1 MARPSGSIL
10 DSYGPV
16 ILVTMVASAV
26 LLAGPAV
33 VSRLTEAHTDAKVAG
48 ARGRLDE
55 DPILARFSQATRD
68 LATIV
73 EPSVVH
79 ISTRADLRDPKTG
92 RTVPMS
98 SSGSGWVYD
107 ADGHIVTNAHVV
119 DGAKE
124 IEVQFHNGSLRKVT
138 SVKLDLRTD
147 IAVLKIEHGGLRPAE
162 RGRSELIHQ
171 GDLVFAFGSPFDFRF
186 SMSSGI
192 VSGLGRSAGLSD
204 VDFENFIQVDA
215 AINPGNSGG
224 PLTDITGRVVGMNTA
239 IATGRGNTT
248 GVQGQSAGIGLAIP
262 MSIIESVVPQLIEKG
277 EVDKGFM
284 GVRLSLLTDAR
295 ARTAGYEG
303 HGVMIGDV
311 EAGAPAHRSGLR
323 PGDIITHINGQP
335 INSQRQIPAI
345 VATHRPGQTILVR
358 VWRSG
363 DGTSDRGPDEAA
375 GGPMEIPVVLEKLD
389 PALIAERPVDSLDR
403 FGVRSLQTAN
413 RLSAVELS
421 LPQERG
427 VIVIE
432 TTPGSSAEASTPRGS
447 LIVAVN
453 DLPVSSVDEF
463 YTRLMRA
470 TPQSG
475 IFGPRSSMST
485 VVILTVI
492 LPGGETRNVPIPI

>member
-1 MARPSGSIL
+1 
-10 DSYGPV
+10 
-16 ILVTMVASAV
+16 
-26 LLAGPAV
+26 
-33 VSRLTEAHTDAKVAG
+33 
-48 ARGRLDE
+48 
-55 DPILARFSQATRD
+55 
-68 LATIV
+68 
-73 EPSVVH
+73 VVH
-79 ISTRADLRDPKTG
+79 ISTRADLRDPKSG

-147 IAVLKIEHGGLRPAE
+147 IAVLTIEHGGLRPAE
-162 RGRSELIHQ
+162 RGRSEQIQQ

-192 VSGLGRSAGLSD
+192 VSGLGRSAGLTD

-224 PLTDITGRVVGMNTA
+224 PLTDITGRVIGMNTA

-311 EAGAPAHRSGLR
+311 EPDAPAHRSGLR

-363 DGTSDRGPDEAA
+363 EDNA
-375 GGPMEIPVVLEKLD
+375 GRPLEIPVVLEKLD

-403 FGVRSLQTAN
+403 FGVRALQTAN
-413 RLSAVELS
+413 RLTAVELS

-427 VIVIE
+427 VIVVE
-432 TTPGSSAEASTPRGS
+432 TTPGSSAELNMPRGS

-475 IFGPRSSMST
+475 LFGPRSPMST

-492 LPGGETRNVPIPI
+492 LPGGETRSVPIPM

>member
-1 MARPSGSIL
+1 MARTSLSPL

-16 ILVTMVASAV
+16 VVVTLAAAAV
-26 LLAGPAV
+26 LLTGPFV
-33 VSRLTEAHTDAKVAG
+33 VSRLTEAQTDSRVAA
-48 ARGRLDE
+48 ARTRLDS
-55 DPILARFSQATRD
+55 DSILARMSQATRD

-79 ISTRADLRDPKTG
+79 ISTRAQIKDPKTG
-92 RTVPMS
+92 RSSIMS

-107 ADGHIVTNAHVV
+107 SLGHIVTNAHVV
-119 DGAKE
+119 DGASE
-124 IEVQFHNGSLRKVT
+124 IEVQFHNGSLRKV
-138 SVKLDLRTD
+138 SAVRLDLRTD

-162 RGRSELIHQ
+162 RGRSEDVQQ

-224 PLTDITGRVVGMNTA
+224 PLTDISGRVVGMNTA
-239 IATGRGNTT
+239 IATGRGSTT

-284 GVRLSLLTDAR
+284 GVRLSLLTESRAR
-295 ARTAGYEG
+295 AAGYEG
-303 HGVMIGDV
+303 HGVVVGEV
-311 EAGAPAHRSGLR
+311 EAGAPAQRSGLR
-323 PGDIITHINGQP
+323 PGDIITHINGQA
-335 INSQRQIPAI
+335 ISSHRQIPAI
-345 VATHRPGQTILVR
+345 VATHQPGQTILVR
-358 VWRSG
+358 VWRG
-363 DGTSDRGPDEAA
+363 GERRGGEQVDGT
-375 GGPMEIPVVLEKLD
+375 PMEIPVVLEKLD

-403 FGVRSLQTAN
+403 FGVVELQTAN
-413 RLSAVELS
+413 RLRAAEFR

-427 VIVIE
+427 VIV
-432 TTPGSSAEASTPRGS
+432 TATSPGSQAETAMPRGS

-453 DLPVSSVDEF
+453 ELPVTSVDEF
-463 YTRLMRA
+463 YARLVRA
-470 TPQSG
+470 TQG
-475 IFGPRSSMST
+475 AGFFGPRSAMPT
-485 VVILTVI
+485 VVVLTVV
-492 LPGGETRNVPIPI
+492 LPGGETRSVPLAI